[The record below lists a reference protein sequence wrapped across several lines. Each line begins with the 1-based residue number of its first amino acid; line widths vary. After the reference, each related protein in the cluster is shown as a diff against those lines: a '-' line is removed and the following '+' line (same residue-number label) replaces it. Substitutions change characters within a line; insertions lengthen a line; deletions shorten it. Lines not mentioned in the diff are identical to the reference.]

1 MSLSETLLTR
11 ATDICAQINLLSA
24 LLEAQQKEQHMMVIS
39 FDVYCT
45 LLEYTA
51 YLNPALENE
60 EDIIKAEQM
69 IIANDFI
76 FQTPHHKLAV
86 KVDFFAPPGVIDID

>member
-24 LLEAQQKEQHMMVIS
+24 LLDAEQKEQHMLVIS

-45 LLEYTA
+45 LLEYAA
-51 YLNPALENE
+51 YLNPAMDNE
-60 EDIIKAEQM
+60 EDIIIAEQM
-69 IIANDFI
+69 IIASDFI
-76 FQTPHHKLAV
+76 FQTLHHKLAV
-86 KVDFFAPPGVIDID
+86 KVDFFAPSGVIDID

>member
-1 MSLSETLLTR
+1 MSISEALLTR
-11 ATDICAQINLLSA
+11 STDICAQINLLST
-24 LLEAQQKEQHMMVIS
+24 LQDAQRKDQHTLVIS

-51 YLNPALENE
+51 YLNPALEDE
-60 EDIIKAEQM
+60 EAIIAAEQM
-69 IIANDFI
+69 IITSDFV
-76 FQTPHHKLAV
+76 FETQHHKLAV